1 MLYRPFNCGVVLN
14 DKIATNYFLVFGLLG
29 CEEKDNVKKL
39 LEVTIDQDIPYV
51 LHDPHHDP
59 VEARGSLLK
68 LVYDIP
74 YFGACGVFPPFH
86 LANQWFAQGGGDGGM
101 GPGASWEPFSISQET
116 YAQLTMQVEK
126 TDPGTFYD
134 SSKVFRMKFIF
145 DRSFDHM
152 QDRFAWA
159 KVVCD
164 RHREDFFER
173 QEKQIN
179 KT

>member
-1 MLYRPFNCGVVLN
+1 MTRLLLT
-14 DKIATNYFLVFGLLG
+14 IFLVFGLLG
-29 CEEKDNVKKL
+29 CEKKDSVKKL
-39 LEVTIDQDIPYV
+39 PEVTIDQDIPYV

-59 VEARGSLLK
+59 LEARGSLLK

-101 GPGASWEPFSISQET
+101 GPGASWEPFTISQET

-126 TDPGTFYD
+126 TDPGTFQD
-134 SSKVFRMKFIF
+134 SSEVFRMKFIF
-145 DRSFDHM
+145 DRSFDHI
-152 QDRFAWA
+152 QDRFSWA

-164 RHREDFFER
+164 KHREDFFER

-179 KT
+179 KA